1 MLPLALLLDL
11 LLGDPACLPHPVRL
25 IGWLAGNTERICRIR
40 RLNLYGAGF
49 LTVLVVLGGTAG
61 FFILPLRIFILWNP
75 WLGAAFSLYILYTSI
90 AARDLARHGQRVA
103 EALRLKNLSM
113 ARQRLAM
120 IVGRDTA
127 ALDEEEICRA
137 AVESVAENIVDGITA
152 PIFWGAIF
160 GPPGAILY
168 KAVNTMDSMFGY
180 RNERYAKFGMAAAR
194 LDDIA
199 NFIPARLT
207 ALLIITAAFI
217 LPRGDGCAAWR
228 IWRRDH
234 RCHKS
239 PNSAHSETA
248 AAGALG
254 LQLGGVSSYFGRMV
268 EKPTIGDF
276 STPCQPQHIY
286 AVIRL
291 MYVTTILAVV
301 LATVLLLLI

>member
-25 IGWLAGNTERICRIR
+25 IGWLAGNTERLCRAL

-61 FFILPLRIFILWNP
+61 FFILLLKLFTLWNP
-75 WLGAAFSLYILYTSI
+75 WLGTAFSLYILYASI

-103 EALRLKNLSM
+103 EALRLKDLSL

-127 ALDEEEICRA
+127 ALDEKEICRA

-152 PIFWGAIF
+152 PIFWGAVF
-160 GPPGAILY
+160 GPMGAILY

-180 RNERYAKFGMAAAR
+180 RNKRYAKFGMAAAR
-194 LDDIA
+194 LDDMA
-199 NFIPARLT
+199 NLIPARLT

-217 LPRGDGCAAWR
+217 LPQGDGGAAWR

-234 RCHKS
+234 NRHKS
-239 PNSAHSETA
+239 PNSAHSEAA

-254 LQLGGVSSYFGRMV
+254 LQLGGASSYFGRMV
-268 EKPTIGDF
+268 EKPVIGDF
-276 STPCQPQHIY
+276 TMACQPRHIH

-301 LATVLLLLI
+301 LATALLMI